1 MQPNISTR
9 LSRYNVALTRVQI
22 HLPLAHPLDAT
33 LWERLRDAHAIY
45 GIERLVVDASQTE
58 IMVDYDATRLRPLEV
73 SAALRRYGIP
83 V

>member
-1 MQPNISTR
+1 MQAAIIG
-9 LSRYNVALTRVQI
+9 ALTRVQI

-45 GIERLVVDASQTE
+45 GIERIVVNAEQTSL
-58 IMVDYDATRLRPLEV
+58 MVDYDATRLRPLEV
-73 SAALRRYGIP
+73 RVALKRCGIP